1 MGWSW
6 RPVAG
11 AVTGLSHQTDLPS
24 IVRARL
30 RRTGGAQGVLSRTT
44 GRPFARPVAPAP
56 GAWPFSMVDP
66 ASSFVARKAENCS
79 LPVVLRAP
87 LSVDAG
93 QRTWIQSPATLRHT
107 TAGSS

>member
-30 RRTGGAQGVLSRTT
+30 RRTGGAQGVA
-44 GRPFARPVAPAP
+44 FARHQTAVCSARRPSP
-56 GAWPFSMVDP
+56 GCLAVLDGGPG
-66 ASSFVARKAENCS
+66 
-79 LPVVLRAP
+79 VVVCRP
-87 LSVDAG
+87 EG
-93 QRTWIQSPATLRHT
+93 
-107 TAGSS
+107 